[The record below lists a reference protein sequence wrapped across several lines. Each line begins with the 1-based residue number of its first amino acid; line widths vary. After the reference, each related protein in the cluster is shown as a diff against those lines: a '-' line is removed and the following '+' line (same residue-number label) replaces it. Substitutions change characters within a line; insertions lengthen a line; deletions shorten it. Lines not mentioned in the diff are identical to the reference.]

1 MLFDDRRDAGR
12 RLAERLEYL
21 RDEDVVVV
29 GLPRGGVP
37 VAYEVARLLDA
48 PLDVIVVRKL
58 GVPYQPE
65 LAFGAIGEDGVQV
78 INDVVLGYT
87 RLTHEEIAE
96 VERRERAELRRRTE
110 RLRCTHPH
118 IPLSGRTVVVTDD
131 GIATGATARAAC
143 QVAWEQGAQ
152 RVVLAVPVAPRD
164 TLAMLRDVA
173 DEVVCLEMPTWFSAV
188 GGWYRNFGQVAD
200 AEVELLLRSAEK
212 RSELPQI
219 PVDDPLSCD
228 EDIQIPRGETR
239 LCGHLTIPENPL
251 GLVVFA
257 HGSGSSRR
265 SPRNRFVAEVLNRAG
280 LGTLVFDLLTPDEE
294 LDRSRVFDIELLSR
308 RLLDATRWLTG
319 RADVTDLR
327 IGYFGASTGAAAAL
341 RAAADPSV
349 AIAAV
354 VSRGGRPDLA
364 GAALAAV
371 RAPTLLIVGGHDHLV
386 LELNRLAAQEMSCET
401 ALTVVPGATHLFAEP
416 GALEKTAELARD
428 WLVAHLAPAPA
439 VDDRTETRS

>member
-1 MLFDDRRDAGR
+1 MLFDDRHDAGR

-371 RAPTLLIVGGHDHLV
+371 RAPTLLIVGGHDQVV

>member
-1 MLFDDRRDAGR
+1 MLFDDRCDAGR
-12 RLAERLEYL
+12 RLAKRLEYL

-37 VAYEVARLLDA
+37 VAYEVARLLDV

-65 LAFGAIGEDGVQV
+65 LAFGAIGEDDVQV

-87 RLTHEEIAE
+87 RLTHGEIAE
-96 VERRERAELRRRTE
+96 VERRERAELRRRAE
-110 RLRCTHPH
+110 RLRRTHPR
-118 IPLSGRTVVVTDD
+118 IPLVGRTVVVIDD

-152 RVVLAVPVAPRD
+152 RVVLAVPVAPRG
-164 TLAMLRDVA
+164 TLPMLCDVA

-188 GGWYRNFGQVAD
+188 GGWYRSFAQVAD
-200 AEVELLLRSAEK
+200 AEVDLLLRSAETH
-212 RSELPQI
+212 SELPRM
-219 PVDDPLSCD
+219 PVDDPPLCD
-228 EDIQIPRGETR
+228 EDIQVRLGER
-239 LCGHLTIPENPL
+239 DLSGHLTIPENPL
-251 GLVVFA
+251 GLVVFV

-280 LGTLVFDLLTPDEE
+280 LATCVFDLLTSEE
-294 LDRSRVFDIELLSR
+294 EIDRSRVFDLELLSR
-308 RLLDATRWLTG
+308 RLLDATRWLAG
-319 RADVTDLR
+319 RADVAGLR
-327 IGYFGASTGAAAAL
+327 IGYFGAGTGAAAAL

-349 AIAAV
+349 GIAAV

-371 RAPTLLIVGGHDHLV
+371 RAPTLLIAGEHDQRV
-386 LELNRLAAQEMSCET
+386 SEINRSAAQEMSCDT

-416 GALEKTAELARD
+416 GALEKVAELARD
-428 WLVAHLAPAPA
+428 WMVAQLAPASA
-439 VDDRTETRS
+439 ADDRTETRS